1 MTPRTPTTTR
11 EKLRAFLESL
21 SNSERDEIAGLDYGA
36 DAAKYRQALDQVIA
50 AGGVT
55 RPEEFWFP
63 REVIELGRHGDPS
76 KSERV
81 YTACLSILLL
91 NIALGND
98 RVHDAWD
105 ELEHYLDRGSALGP
119 ELSALVAELFELCGI
134 PSEMF
139 P

>member
-1 MTPRTPTTTR
+1 MMPKIPATTR

-21 SNSERDEIAGLDYGA
+21 SSAERDEIAGLDYGA
-36 DAAKYRQALDQVIA
+36 DAAKHRQALDRVIA

-55 RPEEFWFP
+55 HPSEVWFP
-63 REVIELGRHGDPS
+63 REVIELGRHLDPS
-76 KSERV
+76 KNERV
-81 YTACLSILLL
+81 YAACLSILLF

-105 ELEHYLDRGSALGP
+105 ELERYLNRGSVLGP
-119 ELSALVAELFELCGI
+119 ELSALLAELFELCGI
-134 PSEMF
+134 PREML